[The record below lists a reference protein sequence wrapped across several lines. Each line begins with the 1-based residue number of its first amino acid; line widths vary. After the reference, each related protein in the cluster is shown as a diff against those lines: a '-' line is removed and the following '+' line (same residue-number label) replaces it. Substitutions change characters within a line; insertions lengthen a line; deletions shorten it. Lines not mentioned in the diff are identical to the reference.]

1 MIRSFKSK
9 GLRKLWEADD
19 YGGIPGAHAPRIL
32 RMLDVLEQ
40 ATKPEDMNVPGF
52 KFHALKGN
60 RKGEFAVAVTG
71 NWRITFE
78 FDNAD
83 AMNVDFEDYH

>member
-19 YGGIPGAHAPRIL
+19 GGIPRAHAPRIL

-40 ATKPEDMNVPGF
+40 AAKPEDMNVPGF

-71 NWRITFE
+71 NWRITLE

-83 AMNVDFEDYH
+83 AVNVDFEDYH